1 LASDALAT
9 DISRQDHLV
18 LGDVGSGDALSR
30 SARLLALLQA
40 LRCRRHAVT
49 AAALARELQVSERTI
64 YRDLPELAAQ
74 GAPVHGEAGVG
85 YMLRPGLFLP
95 PLMLTEDETEAVLL
109 GLRYVDQRGDD
120 VLTKAAANAHAKI
133 LAVLPQERQVAAT
146 LPMTIPGPKDN
157 GFPDNKV
164 PLNALRSAIRTCRRL
179 AISYVSGDGHQTQRV
194 IWPIQLSFMDNARV
208 VTGWCELRKAFRF
221 FRTDRISSAEICD
234 RYPARRA
241 DLIRDLCSIERRA
254 WRRGSLL
261 TGTDSRPCHM
271 NGDGSHA

>member
-1 LASDALAT
+1 
-9 DISRQDHLV
+9 
-18 LGDVGSGDALSR
+18 LSR

-40 LRCRRHAVT
+40 LRCRRRPVT

-64 YRDLPELAAQ
+64 YRDLSELAAQ
-74 GAPVHGEAGVG
+74 GAPVQGEAGVG
-85 YMLRPGLFLP
+85 YVLRPGLFLP

-120 VLTKAAANAHAKI
+120 ILTNAAANARAKI
-133 LAVLPQERQVAAT
+133 LAVLPQEGQVAAT
-146 LPMTIPGPKDN
+146 LPMTIPGPKAN

-164 PLNALRSAIRTCRRL
+164 PLIALRSAIRTCRRL
-179 AISYVSGDGHQTQRV
+179 AISYVNGAGHQTRRV

-221 FRTDRISSAEICD
+221 FRTDRISSVEIGE

-241 DLIRDLCSIERRA
+241 DLIRDFHAQLSDE
-254 WRRGSLL
+254 
-261 TGTDSRPCHM
+261 H
-271 NGDGSHA
+271 GDAKSPDRN